1 MTTRV
6 DRHIQAL
13 RDLLVA
19 DHEEYMA
26 EVQSLADIAAARGDA
41 VTQRWHLDQIERL
54 RAMPIPSEGRTA
66 QHPSN
71 EVSGDAVT
79 PSG

>member
-19 DHEEYMA
+19 DHEEYIA
-26 EVQSLADIAAARGDA
+26 EVQQAADEAASRGD
-41 VTQRWHLDQIERL
+41 VVNQRMHLDHVERL
-54 RAMPIPSEGRTA
+54 KAMRFSWQERAA
-66 QHPSN
+66 
-71 EVSGDAVT
+71 
-79 PSG
+79 